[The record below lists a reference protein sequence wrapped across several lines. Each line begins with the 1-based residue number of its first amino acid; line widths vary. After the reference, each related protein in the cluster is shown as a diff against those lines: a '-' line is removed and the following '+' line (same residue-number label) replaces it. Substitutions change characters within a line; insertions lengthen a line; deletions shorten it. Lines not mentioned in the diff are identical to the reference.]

1 MAKNP
6 FKKKSLMD
14 TLVNVGIGGAAN
26 VVYDQV
32 LGSVLEDSLSSME
45 DPGLV
50 NNIIKIVGGAVV
62 GGMISNQYARAAA
75 DGIAVVGV
83 SNLVNDLMSS
93 DSSKKDGSGDNSGD
107 NSGEKTTGLPSGT
120 VGRIVLG
127 NRRYKRRGTNGLG
140 NIYGAD

>member
-45 DPGLV
+45 NPGLV

-93 DSSKKDGSGDNSGD
+93 DSSTPTPTSTSTPN
-107 NSGEKTTGLPSGT
+107 EIEGLPSGT

>member
-45 DPGLV
+45 NPGLV

-93 DSSKKDGSGDNSGD
+93 DSSSSTTTTTTTTTTDGA
-107 NSGEKTTGLPSGT
+107 TGLPSGT